1 VRLYTEEPYEWN
13 SSSTGL
19 WGGRWVTDAFTRKMD
34 CEKLALFPT
43 THASR

>member
-19 WGGRWVTDAFTRKMD
+19 WGGRRVTDAFTRNPTP
-34 CEKLALFPT
+34 EAGAFFTFAILA
-43 THASR
+43 